1 MKNFFSSFFGALAA
15 LIVFVIGASGL
26 GFLLLVG
33 IAASSAEKPA
43 AVEKGA
49 WLVFDFTG
57 NITDAPEQMEG
68 LDELMGAFGGGDAPQ
83 RLQLRAVVRALRAAA
98 KDDAVGGLFLTGQFN
113 PDGYG
118 SGYAAL
124 KEVRDAIAE
133 FRAAG
138 KPVKAYFTLLTT
150 REYYLGSA
158 ADDLVLD
165 PYGALAMPG
174 LASRPMFLAGAFEKF
189 GIGVQVTRVGK
200 YKSAIEPYTRR
211 DMSPENRAQ
220 VQKLLD
226 DIWAE
231 LAGTVAGARGLKPE
245 EFQQL
250 MDTEGLIRGED
261 AVKHKLVDRA
271 AYYDEVQA
279 ELKQKTGVKS
289 GSKSFKQV
297 DIKSYARLV
306 SPGGL
311 EPKRQAAGRVEAGG
325 GGRVAIV
332 YAEGP
337 IMDGEGDEE
346 GIVFGET
353 FAKEIRKLRQD
364 DNVKAIV
371 LRVNSPGGSA
381 SASEAIVRELALA
394 RKEKPVVVS
403 MGSVA
408 ASGGYW
414 IATSADRI
422 FAEEATITGSIGVF
436 GMFLNVQGLANEK
449 LGLTFETVKTGK
461 FADAMSVTRPKTED
475 ELAVMQR
482 MVDWI
487 YDQFLTKVAEAR
499 KLDRAAVHEIAQGRV
514 WSGVEAK
521 ELGLVD
527 EIGGLSAATAHAAER
542 AKLGDSFRVTEFP
555 RKKQFGEALAES
567 FGGKR
572 REAETALAGPLG
584 GLLAQVQAELARL
597 AEYNDPRGAYARLPF
612 ELGLE

>member
-1 MKNFFSSFFGALAA
+1 MKNFFASFFGALAA
-15 LIVFVIGASGL
+15 LIVFVGGAALL
-26 GFLLLVG
+26 GFLVLIGL
-33 IAASSAEKPA
+33 AASSSEKPVQ
-43 AVEKGA
+43 VEKGA
-49 WLVFDFTG
+49 WLVYDFTG
-57 NITDAPEQMEG
+57 NIHDAPEQMEG
-68 LDELMGAFGGGDAPQ
+68 LEELMGAFGGADAPQ
-83 RLQLRAVVRALRAAA
+83 RLQLRALVRALQAAA
-98 KDDAVGGLFLTGQFN
+98 KDDAIAGLYLTGNFN

-118 SGYAAL
+118 SGYGAL
-124 KEVRDAIAE
+124 REVRDAIAA

-138 KPVKAYFTLLTT
+138 KPVKGYFNLLTT
-150 REYYLGSA
+150 REYYLATA
-158 ADDLVLD
+158 ADEIVLD

-200 YKSAIEPYTRR
+200 YKSAIEPYTRK

-226 DIWAE
+226 DVWAE
-231 LAGTVAGARGLKPE
+231 LATTVAEARGLKVE
-245 EFQQL
+245 EFQRL
-250 MDTEGLIRGED
+250 MDTEGLIRGEE

-279 ELKQKTGVKS
+279 ELKEKTGVKTA
-289 GSKSFKQV
+289 SKSFKQV
-297 DIKSYARLV
+297 DVKSYARLV
-306 SPGGL
+306 STGGL
-311 EPKRQAAGRVEAGG
+311 EAKRQSAGKVETGGSGRVG
-325 GGRVAIV
+325 VV

-337 IMDGEGDEE
+337 IMDGNGDEQ
-346 GIVFGET
+346 GIVYGET
-353 FAKEIRKLRQD
+353 LAKEIRKLRQD

-381 SASEAIVRELALA
+381 AASEAIVRELALA
-394 RKEKPVVVS
+394 RKDKPVVVS
-403 MGSVA
+403 MGTVA

-414 IATSADRI
+414 IATAADRI
-422 FAEEATITGSIGVF
+422 YAEEATITGSIGVF
-436 GMFLNVQGLANEK
+436 GMFLNVQGLATDK
-449 LGLTFETVKTGK
+449 LGLTFESVKTGK
-461 FADAMSVTRPKTED
+461 FADAMSVTRPKTEE

-521 ELGLVD
+521 RLGLVD
-527 EIGGLSAATAHAAER
+527 EIGGLATAIAHAAER
-542 AKLGDSFRVTEFP
+542 ANLGENFRVSEFP

-567 FGGKR
+567 LGGRK
-572 REAETALAGPLG
+572 REAEAVAGPLG
-584 GLLAQVQAELARL
+584 GLLTRVQAELGKL
-597 AEYNDPRGAYARLPF
+597 SQYNDPRGVYARLPF